1 MKSLT
6 FAQQRLFDWI
16 EDYISRCHHSPSM
29 RQMAAAL
36 NYKSLSPIQLHLKQ
50 LRQKGYIDW
59 DEGQSRSYRVLSP
72 KQFRVPILGA
82 IAAHSLVETFS
93 DTDVEWI
100 EVPGL
105 SEILKQTNRRNDY
118 FALRVR
124 GDSMIGALIDHGDV
138 VVMQP
143 PQDARTIR
151 DKTIVAAR
159 VEGKTTLK
167 HFYRDG
173 GTILLQPAN
182 PAYPVTHVDAS
193 EVDIQGIYV
202 GLVRGLIS

>member
-1 MKSLT
+1 MKPLT
-6 FAQQRLFDWI
+6 FAQQRLFDWM

-36 NYKSLSPIQLHLKQ
+36 EYKSLSPIQLHLKQ
-50 LRQKGYIDW
+50 LREKEYIDW
-59 DEGQSRSYRVLSP
+59 DEGHSRTYRILNSR
-72 KQFRVPILGA
+72 QFKVPILGA

-93 DTDVEWI
+93 DTEIEWI
-100 EVPGL
+100 DVPGL
-105 SEILKQTNRRNDY
+105 SELLKNTNRRNDY

-124 GDSMIGALIDHGDV
+124 GDSMIDALIDNGDV

-143 PQDARTIR
+143 PQDARTVK

-167 HFYRDG
+167 YFYRNG
-173 GTILLQPAN
+173 AMVTLQPAN
-182 PAYPVTHVDAS
+182 AAYDATRVNAE
-193 EVDIQGIYV
+193 EVHIQGVYV
-202 GLVRGLIS
+202 GLVRGFL